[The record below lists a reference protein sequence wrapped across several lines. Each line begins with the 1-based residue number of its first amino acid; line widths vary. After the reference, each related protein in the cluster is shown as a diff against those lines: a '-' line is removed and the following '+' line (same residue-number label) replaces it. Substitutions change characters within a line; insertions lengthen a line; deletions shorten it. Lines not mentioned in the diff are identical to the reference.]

1 MELWRRLRGRIP
13 SSWKTRTR
21 AWTEALIRR
30 VPALS
35 SLRAKL
41 IIPYVFLTLIIALL
55 GVFIITRLVAGSFQ
69 ERFGNQLIEA
79 GRVTA
84 DGIVRREQEH
94 LENLRLLTF
103 MQGVPEAFLER
114 DELALRQVFES
125 LAINNK
131 IEVLGAIDD
140 DGLGIVTLVY
150 QEGVDGTETEFYIG
164 EDYTEFAPVNKI
176 LAGVADER
184 GDKYAGMLST
194 SVGDLLITTAPV
206 YVGDEEFAGVLFAG
220 SRLDNLLTDIKLQ
233 ALADVILL
241 GTQGEV
247 VATTLVEPDEGFG
260 ELILPPD
267 LIQSLVFNSLNRDV
281 ELYEREYSV
290 LYAPLEIRGDRAGV
304 MGIALPNDFIV
315 NTLSTS
321 RNNFSLIFTL
331 GTLAVILLG
340 YILAQHIA
348 RPILRLR
355 AMSQAVAGGDLEQS
369 SGLLR
374 SDEIG
379 ELANAFDIMT
389 LRLRERTDEATRL
402 YAEAVQRAKE
412 LADINTRL
420 QATQAQLVQSE
431 KLASVGQ
438 LTAGIVHDVKNPL
451 AVIKGLAEELAEE
464 PDMDEYSIDGL
475 KTIRE
480 SASKANTIVTDL
492 LKFARQSTPEMQ
504 SRDMRDTIESVMR
517 LTEYLTRKGKVEVE
531 AILPERAVMATY
543 DPQQIE
549 QVLINLLTNAVQAMP
564 DGGTLTFDL
573 SQSDDDVVLKVTDTG
588 VGIPKE
594 NFARIFDPFF
604 TTKPEGEGTG
614 LGLSVSYGII
624 TRHGG
629 HIDLSSTVGE
639 GTTFTIHI
647 PTLSNDLIESLDDE
661 ELLAE
666 AEEDVTSTGR

>member
-13 SSWKTRTR
+13 SSWKARIK
-21 AWTEALIRR
+21 AWTEALIQRI
-30 VPALS
+30 PIIS

-41 IIPYVFLTLIIALL
+41 IIPYVILTLIIALL

-84 DGIVRREQEH
+84 DGIVRREREH
-94 LENLRLLTF
+94 LENLRLLAY
-103 MQGVPEAFLER
+103 MQGVPEAFLDR

-131 IEVLGAIDD
+131 IDVLGAIDQN
-140 DGLGIVTLVY
+140 GRGIVTLVY
-150 QEGVDGTETEFYIG
+150 EEDEVGTETAFYLG
-164 EDYTEFAPVNKI
+164 EDYTEFEAVDKI
-176 LAGVADER
+176 LEGVADER
-184 GDKYAGMLST
+184 GDKYAGILST

-206 YVGDEEFAGVLFAG
+206 YSSDDQFVGVLFVG
-220 SRLDNLLTDIKLQ
+220 SHLDTLLSDIKLQ
-233 ALADVILL
+233 ALADIILL
-241 GTQGEV
+241 GTQGEI
-247 VATTLVEPDEGFG
+247 VATTLVEPEEGFG
-260 ELILPPD
+260 ELLLPPD
-267 LIQSLVFNSLNRDV
+267 LIASMAFNSLNRDV
-281 ELYEREYSV
+281 ELYDREYSV
-290 LYAPLEIRGDRAGV
+290 LYAPLEIRQESTGV
-304 MGIALPNDFIV
+304 MGIALPNDFITD
-315 NTLSTS
+315 TLSTS

-355 AMSQAVAGGDLEQS
+355 AMSQAVAGGDLEQIS
-369 SGLLR
+369 SLSR

-389 LRLRERTDEATRL
+389 LRLRERTEEAARL
-402 YAEAVQRAKE
+402 YAEAIQRAEE
-412 LADINTRL
+412 LAEINTRL

-464 PDMDEYSIDGL
+464 PYLDDYSIDGL

-504 SRDMRDTIESVMR
+504 QRDLRDTVESVMR

-531 AILPERAVMATY
+531 AILPEQAVMATY

-564 DGGTLTFDL
+564 DGGTLTFEL
-573 SQSDDDVVLKVTDTG
+573 SHLDDDVELKVTDTG
-588 VGIPKE
+588 SGIPE
-594 NFARIFDPFF
+594 DNLARIFDPFF

-629 HIDLSSTVGE
+629 RLNVSSE
-639 GTTFTIHI
+639 INKGTTFTILLPAMSDEI
-647 PTLSNDLIESLDDE
+647 IEPFDDE
-661 ELLAE
+661 ELLTE
-666 AEEDVTSTGR
+666 AEEDVSSAGR

>member
-13 SSWKTRTR
+13 SSWKTRIR

>member
-1 MELWRRLRGRIP
+1 MEFWRRILGRIP
-13 SSWKTRTR
+13 PGWKTKQRT
-21 AWTEALIRR
+21 WVEAIIRR
-30 VPALS
+30 VPGLS

-41 IIPYVFLTLIIALL
+41 IVPYVLLTLTIALL

-94 LENLRLLTF
+94 LENLRLLAY
-103 MQGVPEAFLER
+103 MQGVPEAFIAE
-114 DELALRQVFES
+114 DALALRQIFES

-131 IEVLGAIDD
+131 IDVLGAIDNA
-140 DGLGIVTLVY
+140 GTGIVTLYY
-150 QEGVDGTETEFYIG
+150 QEGDEGSETTYFIG
-164 EDYTEFAPVNKI
+164 EDYSAFDPVNKI
-176 LAGVADER
+176 LAGAADEQ
-184 GDKYAGMLST
+184 GDKYAGLLST
-194 SVGDLLITTAPV
+194 SVGDLLVTTAPV
-206 YVGDEEFAGVLFAG
+206 FDAEGAIAGVLFVG
-220 SRLDNLLTDIKLQ
+220 SRLDHLLADIKLQ
-233 ALADVILL
+233 ALADIILL
-241 GTQGEV
+241 GTEGQV
-247 VATTLVEPDEGFG
+247 VSATLVEPEEGFG
-260 ELILPPD
+260 DLLLPDELIT
-267 LIQSLVFNSLNRDV
+267 SMSFNSVNRDV

-290 LYAPLEIRGDRAGV
+290 LYAPLEIRGERAGV
-304 MGIALPNDFIV
+304 MGIALPNEFIV

-340 YILAQHIA
+340 YLLAQHIA

-369 SGLLR
+369 AGLVR

-389 LRLRERTDEATRL
+389 LRLRERTEEAARL
-402 YAEAVQRAKE
+402 YAEAIQRAKE
-412 LADINTRL
+412 LAEINTRL

-464 PDMDEYSIDGL
+464 QEMDEYSLEGL
-475 KTIRE
+475 RTIRE
-480 SASKANTIVTDL
+480 SAAKANTIVTDL

-504 SRDMRDTIESVMR
+504 TRDLRETIESVIR
-517 LTEYLTRKGKVEVE
+517 LTEYLTRKGNVEVHTN
-531 AILPERAVMATY
+531 IPDTAVMATY
-543 DPQQIE
+543 DPQQME

-564 DGGTLTFDL
+564 DGGHLTFDL
-573 SQSDDDVVLKVTDTG
+573 SRGESEIELKVIDTG
-588 VGIPKE
+588 IGIAAE
-594 NFARIFDPFF
+594 NLPRIFDPFF

-629 HIDLSSTVGE
+629 RIEVSSETGK
-639 GTTFTIHI
+639 GTIFTIHL
-647 PTLSNDLIESLDDE
+647 PPLSDEVSEPIGDE
-661 ELLAE
+661 ELLTE
-666 AEEDVTSTGR
+666 TREDVPSSGR

>member
-13 SSWKTRTR
+13 SSWRTRTK

-103 MQGVPEAFLER
+103 MQGVPEAFLDR

-194 SVGDLLITTAPV
+194 SVGALLITTAPV

-220 SRLDNLLTDIKLQ
+220 SRLDNLITDIKLQ

-241 GTQGEV
+241 DTQGEV

-260 ELILPPD
+260 ELLLPPD
-267 LIQSLVFNSLNRDV
+267 LIQSLAFNSL
-281 ELYEREYSV
+281 LSSMSV
-290 LYAPLEIRGDRAGV
+290 SIQYC
-304 MGIALPNDFIV
+304 M
-315 NTLSTS
+315 
-321 RNNFSLIFTL
+321 
-331 GTLAVILLG
+331 
-340 YILAQHIA
+340 
-348 RPILRLR
+348 
-355 AMSQAVAGGDLEQS
+355 
-369 SGLLR
+369 LR
-374 SDEIG
+374 S
-379 ELANAFDIMT
+379 
-389 LRLRERTDEATRL
+389 
-402 YAEAVQRAKE
+402 
-412 LADINTRL
+412 
-420 QATQAQLVQSE
+420 
-431 KLASVGQ
+431 
-438 LTAGIVHDVKNPL
+438 
-451 AVIKGLAEELAEE
+451 
-464 PDMDEYSIDGL
+464 
-475 KTIRE
+475 
-480 SASKANTIVTDL
+480 
-492 LKFARQSTPEMQ
+492 KFAVT
-504 SRDMRDTIESVMR
+504 
-517 LTEYLTRKGKVEVE
+517 
-531 AILPERAVMATY
+531 
-543 DPQQIE
+543 E
-549 QVLINLLTNAVQAMP
+549 QV
-564 DGGTLTFDL
+564 
-573 SQSDDDVVLKVTDTG
+573 
-588 VGIPKE
+588 
-594 NFARIFDPFF
+594 
-604 TTKPEGEGTG
+604 
-614 LGLSVSYGII
+614 
-624 TRHGG
+624 
-629 HIDLSSTVGE
+629 
-639 GTTFTIHI
+639 
-647 PTLSNDLIESLDDE
+647 
-661 ELLAE
+661 
-666 AEEDVTSTGR
+666 